1 MGCLAGLLGEMGD
14 VSLCE
19 GGGDSSPAAWSS
31 MKRPRLPCVLLLT
44 VPAGAAGAE
53 EGLVAGW
60 WRGGSALL
68 GPAVA
73 PVTEGAKCFEML

>member
-19 GGGDSSPAAWSS
+19 GGRDSSPAAWSS

-44 VPAGAAGAE
+44 VPAAAAAA
-53 EGLVAGW
+53 EGLLTAGCG
-60 WRGGSALL
+60 RDGSALL

-73 PVTEGAKCFEML
+73 PVT